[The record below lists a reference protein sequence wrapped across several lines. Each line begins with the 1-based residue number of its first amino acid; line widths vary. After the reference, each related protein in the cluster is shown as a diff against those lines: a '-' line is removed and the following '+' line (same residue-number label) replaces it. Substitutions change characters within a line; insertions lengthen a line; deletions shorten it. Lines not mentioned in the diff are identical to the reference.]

1 MSVSGRRTPYVAG
14 FLVCLLFVALG
25 LLVIQYPGAQ
35 YDEVLFVSAIHA
47 PGEIEY
53 VLHTPFGG
61 VPVMLMTY
69 VGTLKAAIY
78 APILWLAGSGHLTL
92 RIPVLA
98 FGAMSIGLFFLAMR
112 RLTDTR
118 VAVLTSLLL
127 ATDAIYLLTCVFDWG
142 PVALQHLLVTAALYA
157 FVRFAQQERG
167 SWLFAGAL
175 FAGLALWD
183 KALFIWM
190 LAGFSA
196 AAAVIYPRE
205 LWQTARKPR
214 LAAACILG
222 FALGSAPFLLY
233 NVTHGGRTFVANAQM
248 EPGDTAGKIRMLRG
262 TLDGRG
268 LMGYLVLED
277 AAGVAQGLR
286 SWERIPPFLKNSLG
300 DPQRSIQYYLLL
312 AAVLSA
318 PILCWRGTNRRF
330 SLLLVLGGTLATLV
344 MLGTAGAGGSIHHT
358 VLLWPLPQ
366 LLLGLAF
373 FATCEKWPGIGA
385 KAASALVLV
394 CVASNLL
401 VVNMYLA
408 RFIENGPGLMW
419 TDAVRPLVGD
429 LGRRQGRVI
438 FAADWGI
445 LQQVEYYGAGRMG
458 YHPGSDGVVPG
469 LAEPG
474 GAERMERF
482 LATRNILYVTHTEG
496 HEVVAGVR
504 RKLLAFAAERGYVD
518 NLLNVIR
525 DRHGVAI
532 FEIHEFA
539 RR

>member
-1 MSVSGRRTPYVAG
+1 MNVSGRWTPYIAG

-47 PGEIEY
+47 PAEIEY
-53 VLHTPFGG
+53 VLPTPLGG

-69 VGTLKAAIY
+69 VGTLKAALY

-92 RIPVLA
+92 RLPVLA
-98 FGAMSIGLFFLAMR
+98 FGAVSIGLFFLALR
-112 RLTDTR
+112 RVTNTR
-118 VAVLTSLLL
+118 VAILSSLLL

-157 FVRFAQQERG
+157 LVRFAQEDQGR
-167 SWLFAGAL
+167 WLFAGAL

-183 KALFIWM
+183 KALFIWL
-190 LAGFSA
+190 LAGISA

-205 LWQTARKPR
+205 LWQTARNPR
-214 LAAACILG
+214 LVAACIAG
-222 FALGSAPFLLY
+222 FALGSAPFLFY
-233 NVTHGGRTFVANAQM
+233 NATHGGRTFAANAQM
-248 EPGDTAGKIRMLRG
+248 EPGNTAGKIRMMRR

-277 AAGVAQGLR
+277 AAGPPQGLR
-286 SWERIPPFLKNSLG
+286 SWEKIPPLLKNRLG
-300 DPQRSIQYYLLL
+300 DPQWSIQYYLLL
-312 AAVLSA
+312 AAMLSA
-318 PILCWRGTNRRF
+318 PILCWRGKNRRLC
-330 SLLLVLGGTLATLV
+330 LLLVLGGTLETLL

-366 LLLGLAF
+366 LLLGLALF
-373 FATCEKWPGIGA
+373 EIYGKWPGIGA
-385 KAASALVLV
+385 QAASTVVLL

-408 RFIENGPGLMW
+408 RFIENGPGLLW

-458 YHPGSDGVVPG
+458 YHSGSDGIVPA
-469 LAEPG
+469 LAEPS

-482 LATRNILYVTHTEG
+482 LATPNILYVTHTEG

-504 RKLLAFAAERGYVD
+504 GKLLAFAAGHGYVD
-518 NLLNVIR
+518 KLLNVIR
-525 DRHGVAI
+525 DRHGIAI
-532 FEIHEFA
+532 FEIHEFN
-539 RR
+539 RQ

>member
-1 MSVSGRRTPYVAG
+1 MNVIRRWMPYVAG
-14 FLVCLLFVALG
+14 CLVCLLFVALG

-53 VLHTPFGG
+53 VLKTPFGG
-61 VPVMLMTY
+61 VPLMLMTY

-78 APILWLAGSGHLTL
+78 APILLLLGSGNLTL
-92 RIPVLA
+92 RLPVLG
-98 FGAMSIGLFFLAMR
+98 FGAVSIGLFFLTLR

-118 VAVLTSLLL
+118 VAILASLLL

-142 PVALQHLLVTAALYA
+142 PVALQHLLVTASLYT
-157 FVRFAQQERG
+157 FVRFAEQRTKR
-167 SWLFAGAL
+167 WLFAGAL

-183 KALFIWM
+183 KALFIWL
-190 LAGFSA
+190 LAGFSVA
-196 AAAVIYPRE
+196 AAIIYPRE
-205 LWQTARKPR
+205 LWRTVRKPR

-222 FALGSAPFLLY
+222 FAVGSAPFLLY
-233 NVTHGGRTFVANAQM
+233 NVTHGWRTFTANAQID
-248 EPGDTAGKIRMLRG
+248 PGGMDSKIQMLRR

-277 AAGVAQGLR
+277 AAGSVQGLR
-286 SWERIPPFLKNSLG
+286 TFEKLPVLLKNILG
-300 DPQRSIQYYLLL
+300 DPQWSLQYFLLL
-312 AAVLSA
+312 AAMLSA
-318 PILCWRGTNRRF
+318 PVLCWRGENRRVC
-330 SLLLVLGGTLATLV
+330 LLVVLAGTLGTLL
-344 MLGTAGAGGSIHHT
+344 MFGTAGAGASIHHT

-366 LLLGLAF
+366 LLLGLALYTVF
-373 FATCEKWPGIGA
+373 GKWPGIGG
-385 KAASALVLV
+385 KAVTAVVLL

-401 VVNMYLA
+401 VINMYLA

-438 FAADWGI
+438 FAVDWGI

-458 YHPGSDGVVPG
+458 YHPGSDGIVPG
-469 LAEPG
+469 LADAG
-474 GAERMERF
+474 GTARMEHF
-482 LATRNILYVTHTEG
+482 LATPNILYVTHTEG
-496 HEVVAGVR
+496 HEVITGVR
-504 RKLLAFAAERGYVD
+504 RKLLGFAAARGFVD
-518 NLLNVIR
+518 NLLHVIR
-525 DRHGVAI
+525 DRHGIAI
-532 FEIHEFA
+532 FEIHEFS